1 VRIPFPERISLGGI
15 FCFSALLFT
24 VQLLEGTSLVF
35 AVCCLL
41 FINIATI
48 AFNLA
53 GGFTRPSGA
62 YVFFYAVL
70 TVILGLV
77 WKAYIGEPADS
88 NLTTPLLTISV
99 FLGGISSM
107 LAAVFISRKLTT
119 KRAILRNMVTD
130 ADMRNATV
138 GSMFI
143 GILLIVI
150 LSVVPHGEGSV
161 LSALTQLNRFL
172 PMAIV
177 LGTIHQIR
185 KSGGTSSVNIP
196 VLISGVVIFC
206 VYGLLYFSKE
216 GMFIPV
222 LSWAVAAAS
231 QRYNLSFYKIAA
243 GAGVI
248 FFMFHFLVPY
258 SQYGRNF
265 RDEDSTFSQKI
276 DIAASLLTNLEGVRE
291 ESNANANEVYE
302 LGTSGYYNTP
312 QGFFDRLQMIS
323 VDDALISYTDQSGT
337 IGYAPIIVG
346 FENLVPHF
354 LWKNKPVIGYG
365 NYYAH
370 ELGNLAEDDF
380 STGIS
385 FSPTGEG
392 FHIDRWTG
400 VLIVAPILWI
410 ILFTLFDSLCG
421 DVRSS
426 PWGLLVIAYF
436 AHMAPEGMLGGVI
449 YMFGFTTIGIVFV
462 AVTAEY
468 ILPLI
473 GTLIVGPEQRR
484 IVAVRR
490 PHSFPRRISPRR
502 VSASPSSEGIG
513 S

>member
-1 VRIPFPERISLGGI
+1 LRIPFPERISLGGS
-15 FCFSALLFT
+15 FCFAAVLFM
-24 VQLLEGTSLVF
+24 VQLLEGTSFPF
-35 AVCCLL
+35 AVCSLL
-41 FINIATI
+41 FIVIATI
-48 AFNLA
+48 TFNLA

-62 YVFFYAVL
+62 YVFFYAIL
-70 TVILGLV
+70 AVILGLF

-88 NLTTPLLTISV
+88 NLTSPLLTIGV
-99 FLGGISSM
+99 FLGGITSM
-107 LAAVFISRKLTT
+107 LMAVFISRRLTT
-119 KRAILRNMVTD
+119 KRALLRNMVTD

-143 GILLIVI
+143 GILLIII

-185 KSGGTSSVNIP
+185 KSGGTSSVSIP
-196 VLISGVVIFC
+196 VLISGFVVFA
-206 VYGLLYFSKE
+206 VYGLLYYSKE
-216 GMFIPV
+216 GMFIPIV
-222 LSWAVAAAS
+222 SWAVAAAS
-231 QRYNLSFYKIAA
+231 QRYKLSISQLIGGAA
-243 GAGVI
+243 II
-248 FFMFHFLVPY
+248 FFMFHYLVPY

-265 RDEDSTFSQKI
+265 RDEESTFSQKVDTAI
-276 DIAASLLTNLEGVRE
+276 SLLSNLEGLRE
-291 ESNANANEVYE
+291 ESNTTAKEVYE
-302 LGTSGYYNTP
+302 MGETGYYNSP

-323 VDDALISYTDQSGT
+323 VDDALITYTEQSGT
-337 IGYAPIIVG
+337 IGYAPIILG

-354 LWKNKPVIGYG
+354 LWPNKRTIGFG

-385 FSPTGEG
+385 FSPSGEA

-410 ILFTLFDSLCG
+410 MLFTLFDSLCG
-421 DVRSS
+421 DVRTS
-426 PWGLLVIAYF
+426 PWGLLVTAYF

-449 YMFGFTTIGIVFV
+449 YMLGFTTVGIVFV

-484 IVAVRR
+484 IVRVRR
-490 PHSFPRRISPRR
+490 PHSFPRRFSPRR
-502 VSASPSSEGIG
+502 LSASPSSEGIG

>member
-1 VRIPFPERISLGGI
+1 VRLPFPEKISLKGI
-15 FCFSALLFT
+15 FCFAALLFT
-24 VQLLEGTSLVF
+24 VQLLERTSFVF
-35 AVCCLL
+35 ALCCFL

-70 TVILGLV
+70 TVIVGLV

-88 NLTTPLLTISV
+88 NLSTPILTMAV

-119 KRAILRNMVTD
+119 KRAILRNMVTQ

-143 GILLIVI
+143 GLTLLII
-150 LSVVPHGEGSV
+150 LSAVPHQEGSV

-172 PMAIV
+172 PMAII
-177 LGTIHQIR
+177 LGVIHQIR
-185 KSGGTSSVNIP
+185 KSGGTSSVNTP
-196 VLISGVVIFC
+196 VLISGAVVFI

-216 GMFIPV
+216 GMFIP
-222 LSWAVAAAS
+222 LISWAVAAAS
-231 QRYNLSFYKIAA
+231 QRYKLSIYKMAGGAA
-243 GAGVI
+243 LLYFI
-248 FFMFHFLVPY
+248 FHFLVPY
-258 SQYGRNF
+258 SQYGRIF
-265 RDEDSTFSQKI
+265 RDEDSTFSQKV
-276 DIAASLLTNLEGVRE
+276 DIAVSLLSNLDEVRQE
-291 ESNANANEVYE
+291 ALATENEALE
-302 LGTSGYYNTP
+302 MGATSYYNEP

-323 VDDALISYTDQSGT
+323 VDDALISYTEQSGT
-337 IGYAPIIVG
+337 IGYAPIILG

-354 LWKNKPVIGYG
+354 LWKNKPTIGFG

-370 ELGNLAEDDF
+370 ELGHLAEDDF

-385 FSPTGEG
+385 FSPSAEG
-392 FHIDRWTG
+392 FHIAKWTG
-400 VLIVAPILWI
+400 VLIVAPILWVM
-410 ILFTLFDSLCG
+410 LFTLFDSLCG

-426 PWGLLVIAYF
+426 PWGLLAIGYF

-449 YMFGFTTIGIVFV
+449 YMLGFTALGVVFA

-468 ILPLI
+468 LLPLI
-473 GTLIVGPEQRR
+473 GTLIVGPERR
-484 IVAVRR
+484 RLVRL
-490 PHSFPRRISPRR
+490 RRAQSVPRR
-502 VSASPSSEGIG
+502 VLPRRLAAASSEGIG
-513 S
+513 N

>member
-1 VRIPFPERISLGGI
+1 M
-15 FCFSALLFT
+15 
-24 VQLLEGTSLVF
+24 LEGTSLLF
-35 AVCCLL
+35 AVCCFL

-48 AFNLA
+48 AFNVA

-70 TVILGLV
+70 TVLLGLV
-77 WKAYIGEPADS
+77 WKAYIGEAADS

-143 GILLIVI
+143 GILLLII

-185 KSGGTSSVNIP
+185 KSGGTSSVSIP
-196 VLISGVVIFC
+196 VLVSGAVIFG

-216 GMFIPV
+216 GMFIPI

-231 QRYNLSFYKIAA
+231 QRYNLSFYKIAV

-265 RDEDSTFSQKI
+265 RDEDSTFSQKLDVAI
-276 DIAASLLTNLEGVRE
+276 SLLSNLEDVRQ
-291 ESNANANEVYE
+291 ESATTETEAVERGE
-302 LGTSGYYNTP
+302 TSYYNTP

-337 IGYAPIIVG
+337 IGYAPIIMG

-354 LWKNKPVIGYG
+354 LWKNKPTIGFG
-365 NYYAH
+365 NDYAH
-370 ELGNLAEDDF
+370 ELGHLAEDDF
-380 STGIS
+380 TTGIS
-385 FSPTGEG
+385 FSPSGEA

-410 ILFTLFDSLCG
+410 MLFTLFDSLCG

-426 PWGLLVIAYF
+426 PWGLLAIAYF

-449 YMFGFTTIGIVFV
+449 YMLGFTTVGIVFV

-484 IVAVRR
+484 IVRVRR
-490 PHSFPRRISPRR
+490 SHSFPRRFSPRR
-502 VSASPSSEGIG
+502 LSSSPSSEGIG